1 MELLKV
7 TKNILNK
14 MSLYDF
20 ETTIKLVTYSKY
32 LLIVVFLSLTFITSF
47 YYVTL
52 HIDNISKASTALF
65 AANIMF
71 ISIIYFTMLFMQ
83 KNELR
88 LLIADVVNMAI
99 DRKYLV
105 LKLFLSFFIIEICKF
120 N

>member
-1 MELLKV
+1 
-7 TKNILNK
+7 

-20 ETTIKLVTYSKY
+20 NTTNKLVTYLKY
-32 LLIVVFLSLTFITSF
+32 LLIVVFLALTFITSF

-88 LLIADVVNMAI
+88 LLIADVVDMAI
-99 DRKYLV
+99 ERKYLLV
-105 LKLFLSFFIIEICKF
+105 KLFLSFSLKF
-120 N
+120 ANLIDF